1 MAGSERL
8 KRTGA
13 TGDRAKEGISI
24 NCGLLALGNVI
35 SALGDRSRKALHV
48 PYRDSKLTRLLQDS
62 LGGNSRTV
70 MIACVSPSDRDFMET
85 LNTLKYANRARNI
98 QNKVVINQD
107 KSSRTIQLLR
117 QEIQQLQLDIM
128 EYKQVIYNFIIL
140 VFTINITTT
149 IVDFM

>member
-35 SALGDRSRKALHV
+35 SALGDKSRKALHV

-62 LGGNSRTV
+62 LGGNY
-70 MIACVSPSDRDFMET
+70 SDFKM
-85 LNTLKYANRARNI
+85 KYY
-98 QNKVVINQD
+98 
-107 KSSRTIQLLR
+107 L
-117 QEIQQLQLDIM
+117 
-128 EYKQVIYNFIIL
+128 YKKFKENNNYILIIYR
-140 VFTINITTT
+140 
-149 IVDFM
+149 

>member
-35 SALGDRSRKALHV
+35 SALGDKSRKALHV

-62 LGGNSRTV
+62 LGGNIITYFNYKCDDNRNVECVQATV
-70 MIACVSPSDRDFMET
+70 V
-85 LNTLKYANRARNI
+85 L
-98 QNKVVINQD
+98 
-107 KSSRTIQLLR
+107 
-117 QEIQQLQLDIM
+117 
-128 EYKQVIYNFIIL
+128 
-140 VFTINITTT
+140 
-149 IVDFM
+149 